1 MGPLTPCDSD
11 IHQAH
16 LKTIGNWGVASIAF
30 FSFSDMIMSV
40 ALGFPGGCDGK
51 ESACHAGDL
60 GSIPG
65 LGRSP
70 REKNGYIPVFWLGE
84 FHGLCH
90 GVAKSRTQLSD
101 VHSLCLWLVAYSPHL
116 S

>member
-1 MGPLTPCDSD
+1 M
-11 IHQAH
+11 
-16 LKTIGNWGVASIAF
+16 KTIGNWGVASIAF

-40 ALGFPGGCDGK
+40 ALGFPGGSDGK

-60 GSIPG
+60 GSIPA

-70 REKNGYIPVFWLGE
+70 GVGNGYIPVFWPGE
-84 FHGLCH
+84 FHGLFH

-101 VHSLCLWLVAYSPHL
+101 VYSLCLWLVAYSPLL